1 MLLLTGFNGTNSGIP
16 GAEGYNNTCYCPGNP
31 ALDPN
36 LLNLTGALRRA
47 QARNIFTAPGIR
59 AVHCKKR

>member
-1 MLLLTGFNGTNSGIP
+1 VP

-47 QARNIFTAPGIR
+47 QARNIFTAPGIPN
-59 AVHCKKR
+59 KFTQQIGSFEILNS